1 MGRRKAVVAYS
12 FKRRFAPPI
21 LAGLVPGPLVPGMKR
36 QTVRADRKRH
46 ARPGEELQLYTGM
59 RTASCELLGRADCT
73 SVLPIRLLLGRSP
86 TVEIGGEPAI
96 AGAKGLDLFAQL
108 DGFGDWPDL
117 CAFWAA
123 EHEALTDFSGQLIRW
138 QPSTRRHDDGMSP
151 PSSERRS
158 QRLPG
163 DRA

>member
-1 MGRRKAVVAYS
+1 MVAYS
-12 FKRRFAPPI
+12 FKQRFATPI
-21 LAGLVPGPLVPGMKR
+21 LAGLVPGPLVAGMKR
-36 QTVRADRKRH
+36 QTIRADRKRH

-59 RTASCELLGRADCT
+59 RTASCQLLGRAACT
-73 SVLPIRLLLGRSP
+73 SVLPIRLLLGSTP
-86 TVEIGGEPAI
+86 LVEIGGEPVI
-96 AGAKGLDLFAQL
+96 AGAKGLDLFAQR

-117 CAFWAA
+117 CGFWAA

-138 QPSTRRHDDGMSP
+138 EPSACRHDDGVAP
-151 PSSERRS
+151 PPAERRS